1 VIRSTKRT
9 VVAALA
15 VSAVAVLP
23 AGIAPAAAAAEPA
36 AAPAASAAV
45 AEEGLR
51 PLIEMITADKKGRF
65 YTLNAA
71 EAATA
76 ERVNGFTRTDES
88 EGISMFNREKEGTIP
103 VHRLRL
109 RSGHQAYLL
118 ATNPDEIKKLSD
130 PADPE
135 RRFED
140 EGVLG
145 YVYQRSQG
153 DETLRLVRYTKNG
166 DWRVSVENRKDL
178 IDAGFRV
185 DGPLGHAPR
194 S

>member
-1 VIRSTKRT
+1 PIDATAPFAVVRLVRSRAIPSSPTPADRSCPVHRGGTTFPILDRRKPTVIRSTKRT

-118 ATNPDEIKKLSD
+118 
-130 PADPE
+130 
-135 RRFED
+135 
-140 EGVLG
+140 
-145 YVYQRSQG
+145 
-153 DETLRLVRYTKNG
+153 
-166 DWRVSVENRKDL
+166 
-178 IDAGFRV
+178 
-185 DGPLGHAPR
+185 
-194 S
+194 